1 MHRPSQKLRALHGAT
16 ALALLFTLTL
26 PTVVRAEI
34 GPPTEAA
41 ASEPEQKQSASQ
53 TQKKKRDARRAA
65 AASAESDEAPPPTR
79 SSSRTKRAAAQ
90 PASETP
96 PPPTRVARPTKVT
109 PPPAVATTQ
118 TPTPAPTASQQMAL
132 QQPVATVRPGSKAA
146 RNAAPA
152 PAVALPPPPPVAAPV
167 ATASAPAAQ
176 AAPEAI
182 FKITP
187 LSASNIAVFRRPGAL
202 WIVLDQPT
210 SAAAF
215 EITGPKKAQ
224 YAAPKRT
231 ALGAATAF
239 RVDLPEGLVPTVAK
253 AGLTWT
259 VTLTPSDDPNP
270 AAPDPRVVMFD
281 NKPRLQIESA
291 RASAPVT
298 LTDPD
303 TGDTLLVVPTPIET
317 KGFDGAREFAEFEL
331 LPAAHGVV
339 VRPISD
345 TVGVTTGADVVAI
358 DAPGGLKLSAVPN
371 QKNPTAVVAS
381 ALNSEIGPV
390 RVFDMNGWRGTG
402 PKKQL
407 VLRRRELEQLAATKK
422 EPVQRLPT
430 YMELARLHLTYGYGP
445 ETLGYLALAV
455 QAEPGIEASPEFR
468 QLRGAAYALAGNIE
482 GTRDD
487 LGLPPVY
494 DPTDLSLFRG
504 YALARNER
512 WEDAYRAFHS
522 GLPLLAA
529 YPDELFRPLAI
540 AAIDAATRQ
549 GDTGMAKTL
558 LQKLE
563 EREALRRPTQ
573 AAASYFRGQVLA
585 NEGDAQGAAVMFR
598 AAALSRD
605 QWFRAR
611 GELALVEQGLAAG
624 TMETSEALPRLEKL
638 RLAWR
643 GDDLEIRVL
652 TLLGQ
657 QRVAAGQPE
666 DGLSALKIAAQIAA
680 ETPKGDEI
688 KQSMTRIFDDLFEA
702 GGADKLTPLRA
713 LAIFQDY
720 RDLSPSV
727 AKQDSVIERLADRMV
742 QIDLLDQAA
751 DLLAKQIAI
760 KTEPADKARLGARIA
775 GIRLNDSKP
784 DLAIQALDQSNA
796 DKLPADL
803 TGERRLLRARA
814 LSKLGKAD
822 EATAM
827 IKDDNSAA
835 ADQLRVDI
843 AWQARRWKAAS
854 DALGRLAGPPPSD
867 GGRIDDAKARLVL
880 NRAVALALA
889 EDQTGLQHLRQAWW
903 PSMRDSKDGELF
915 QVLTRSAAEGGLDLE
930 TIRAQVAEIDMF
942 KGFLAAYRKPPG
954 GA

>member
-1 MHRPSQKLRALHGAT
+1 
-16 ALALLFTLTL
+16 
-26 PTVVRAEI
+26 
-34 GPPTEAA
+34 
-41 ASEPEQKQSASQ
+41 
-53 TQKKKRDARRAA
+53 
-65 AASAESDEAPPPTR
+65 
-79 SSSRTKRAAAQ
+79 
-90 PASETP
+90 
-96 PPPTRVARPTKVT
+96 
-109 PPPAVATTQ
+109 
-118 TPTPAPTASQQMAL
+118 MAL
-132 QQPVATVRPGSKAA
+132 QQPVGTVRPGSKGAA
-146 RNAAPA
+146 NARPTGPVPPPTVAPA
-152 PAVALPPPPPVAAPV
+152 PPPAAPPV
-167 ATASAPAAQ
+167 ATASAPAAL
-176 AAPEAI
+176 AAPEVI
-182 FKITP
+182 FKVTP
-187 LSASNIAVFRRPGAL
+187 LATSNIAVFRRPGAL
-202 WIVLDQPT
+202 WVVLDQPT

-215 EITGPKKAQ
+215 EIGGPKKAQ
-224 YAAPKRT
+224 IQAPKRV
-231 ALGAATAF
+231 ALGAATSF
-239 RVDLPEGLVPTVAK
+239 RADIPDGLVPTVTK
-253 AGLTWT
+253 TGLTWT
-259 VTLTPSDDPNP
+259 ITLTPAEDPNP
-270 AAPDPRVVMFD
+270 TAPDPRVVIFD
-281 NKPRLQIESA
+281 NKPRLQIESP
-291 RASAPVT
+291 RGSTPVT
-298 LTDPD
+298 LNDPD
-303 TGDTLLVVPTPIET
+303 TGDTLVVVPMPIES
-317 KGFDGAREFAEFEL
+317 KGYDGRREFAEFEL

-345 TVGVTTGADVVAI
+345 TVGVTTGVDVVAI

-371 QKNPTAVVAS
+371 LRNPTQQVAS
-381 ALNSEIGPV
+381 ALNAEMGPV
-390 RVFDMNGWRGTG
+390 RVFDMTGWRGAG
-402 PKKQL
+402 PKRQL
-407 VLRRRELEQLAATKK
+407 VLRRRELEQQAAVKK

-430 YMELARLHLTYGYGP
+430 YLELARLHLTYGYGP
-445 ETLGYLALAV
+445 ETLGYLTLAV

-468 QLRGAAYALAGNIE
+468 QLRGAAYALVGNID

-504 YALARNER
+504 YALARNDR

-540 AAIDAATRQ
+540 TAIDAATRQ

-605 QWFRAR
+605 QWFRSR

-624 TMETSEALPRLEKL
+624 TMETAEALPRLEKL

-666 DGLSALKIAAQIAA
+666 DGLSALKIAAQITN
-680 ETPKGDEI
+680 ETPKGEEI

-702 GGADKLTPLRA
+702 NGADKLSPLRA

-727 AKQDSVIERLADRMV
+727 ARQDAVIERLADRMV

-760 KTEPADKARLGARIA
+760 KTEAADKARLGARIA

-796 DKLPADL
+796 DKLSPELA
-803 TGERRLLRARA
+803 GERRLLRARA
-814 LSKLGKAD
+814 MSKLGKAD
-822 EATAM
+822 EATAL
-827 IKDDNSAA
+827 IKDDNSPA

-843 AWQARRWKAAS
+843 AWQARRW
-854 DALGRLAGPPPSD
+854 
-867 GGRIDDAKARLVL
+867 
-880 NRAVALALA
+880 
-889 EDQTGLQHLRQAWW
+889 RQRRTRWRVW
-903 PSMRDSKDGELF
+903 PVRRRPTVCGSTTSRRDWC
-915 QVLTRSAAEGGLDLE
+915 
-930 TIRAQVAEIDMF
+930 
-942 KGFLAAYRKPPG
+942 
-954 GA
+954 